1 MKDSALTSAVS
12 DLDLR
17 LLRIFLAV
25 AENGGFAAAEFA
37 LNINRSTISIHIAD
51 LEHRLGMR
59 LCNRSRGKSAFSL
72 TAQGQALY
80 ECAREMEKYLEGFRY
95 QVNSI
100 QTELTGLLRIA
111 LPDDWLEMSSV
122 SIDLAE
128 LIKSFCEAAPRVD
141 VSIKVG
147 SPEEVDFDILNDR
160 ADVGI
165 TSILVRRPGLVY
177 VPIFSHVGNLY
188 CSDRHPLWNTP
199 EQELTLEKVLSH
211 PLASVATKAHP
222 DAHRLISL
230 FTRRASAA
238 HMEGRLLLINSGS
251 FLGFLPDYFVKARGH
266 EYRLRKIL
274 PEEFSYSCEN
284 ALISNKSKEKHV
296 LSMKFAS
303 MFKLF
308 LDEYRQQQLECGG

>member
-1 MKDSALTSAVS
+1 MKESVLSSAVN

-51 LEHRLGMR
+51 LEQRLGMR

-72 TAQGQALY
+72 TAQGQDLY
-80 ECAREMEKYLEGFRY
+80 ECAKEMEKYLEGFRY
-95 QVNSI
+95 QINSI
-100 QTELTGLLRIA
+100 QTELTGQLRIA
-111 LPDDWLEMSSV
+111 LPDDWLEMSTV

-141 VSIKVG
+141 LSIKVG

-165 TSILVRRPGLVY
+165 TSIFVRRPGLVY

-188 CSDRHPLWNTP
+188 CSDRHPLWKTP
-199 EQELTLEKVLSH
+199 DREMTLEKVVAY
-211 PLASVATKAHP
+211 PLAAVKNKAHP
-222 DAHRLISL
+222 DVHKLISL
-230 FTRRASAA
+230 FTQRASAD
-238 HMEGRLLLINSGS
+238 HMEGRLLLVNSGS
-251 FLGFLPDYFVKARGH
+251 FLGFLPDYFIKARAH

-274 PEEFSYSCEN
+274 PEEMYYSCEN
-284 ALISNKSKEKHV
+284 ALIYKKNKENNA

-308 LDEYRQQQLECGG
+308 LDEYRQQQHE